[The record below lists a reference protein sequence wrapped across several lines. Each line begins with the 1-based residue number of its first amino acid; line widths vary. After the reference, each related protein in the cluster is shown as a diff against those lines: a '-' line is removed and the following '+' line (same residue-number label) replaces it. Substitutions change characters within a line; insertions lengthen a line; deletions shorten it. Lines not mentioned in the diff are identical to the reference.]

1 MAISRLAGRESAAAL
16 VYFYFTI
23 RSTLIGHNQPVGDAL
38 FSCGSGNKTIQKFH
52 NQSAA
57 ALVYFYFT
65 IRSTLMGHNQPVGD
79 ALFSGGSGKETIRKF
94 YNQFIINQ
102 NSYLAKLSREIKK
115 TLSCLKQNIQ

>member
-1 MAISRLAGRESAAAL
+1 MAISRLAGRE
-16 VYFYFTI
+16 
-23 RSTLIGHNQPVGDAL
+23 
-38 FSCGSGNKTIQKFH
+38 
-52 NQSAA
+52 SAA